1 MAFFSNIK
9 FKEKFNRQSC
19 VVLLLVELINLKKL
33 KFTFNLIIRYSLYTK
48 YTVHCK
54 QNNGCNYKRGS
65 FVFHTNTGIPSCLIL
80 WGLLKINRLL
90 ININTYKIISNYCI
104 LVS

>member
-90 ININTYKIISNYCI
+90 NTYKIISNYYI